1 MTIFLWDWPEDCDD
15 RYLHIL
21 WSSSAHIRHLTSAEL
36 GRCAR
41 DQTQTSSME
50 ASAWRPTPSP
60 RSRWW
65 GTTTTTTTTT
75 TSSAATAA
83 PRPTA
88 PVWAAHVE
96 SESGTRPLS
105 RPRGGCRRWWRP
117 PWRWWS
123 PWWRARGRGP
133 GQPRTDSSLGAGAR
147 TDWGQ
152 TPATGRETSMITWDV
167 MTSQETLKHNLW
179 WNSATL
185 KWAPKDTGP
194 LMIVPPQT

>member
-15 RYLHIL
+15 RYLQIL
-21 WSSSAHIRHLTSAEL
+21 WSSSAQIRHLTSTEP

-50 ASAWRPTPSP
+50 ASAWRPTPTP

-65 GTTTTTTTTT
+65 GTTITTTTTTTT

-88 PVWAAHVE
+88 PAWTAHAE
-96 SESGTRPLS
+96 SESGTRPQS
-105 RPRGGCRRWWRP
+105 RLRGGCRRWWRA

-123 PWWRARGRGP
+123 PWWRAPGHKRGWGRE
-133 GQPRTDSSLGAGAR
+133 AGAR
-147 TDWGQ
+147 TDWAGA